1 VKVGDLVSLK
11 DYCRGAG
18 RLAII
23 VDVPFPDEKRE
34 AVKINYV
41 DTGDTVAALTSNL
54 VMVNENKNENEKKK
68 NKSR

>member
-54 VMVNENKNENEKKK
+54 VVVSESKNENEKQKRK
-68 NKSR
+68 